1 MSTILYGNLR
11 VEIFDDLGAR
21 VSRLSMRAANPP
33 QRRPGPAQRAG
44 LAIPPGRDVQLNDAY
59 AAIRALRPIEFTAA
73 CGYGKTTLLRHLADN
88 AVYNGAS
95 DVSVYLRTGAEDP
108 ADIVQRLFAELYLA
122 DPPVKPTAEQCAEL
136 VRHTRPL
143 IVLDDVQLSPGA
155 VESLAG
161 LLAGCGLVLGSGRPV
176 LGRRGTSQA
185 LPGLPDAAALALLT
199 HELGRP
205 LADGE
210 LTSARQLV
218 AAVDGQPLHLRQ
230 AAALVQETR
239 QSLADL
245 ARIAARDA
253 SELDRLSVNRLAV
266 QERRAL
272 AVLALAGGAL
282 LPAELVG
289 AMGDVA
295 TIALSLEQLR
305 RRGLAERQADRF
317 GLPVCKVAS
326 YRAMVARDV
335 QLATAARAIFDWL
348 ASRDPTSADS
358 LSAVGGALAIIEWAA
373 DSGDWPVVA
382 SLARVAEP
390 VLTLAGRW
398 EASQHV
404 LGLGY
409 QAAKAAADHAAQ
421 ALFGHQLG
429 TLALCRDELES
440 ARRLLTEALRLREQL
455 GDAPGAAVTR
465 QNLALLLPAPAAPP
479 SDPPP
484 PRRDRAGRAGGP
496 GRRALLAG
504 VSLLAVLLV
513 AWIGV
518 RTLAAT
524 SPPAKTKATSS
535 ISPTPHG
542 NGSTSP
548 DGNGPTTPDGNGPTT
563 PSGGGGAS
571 TTPPAVTPTV
581 SPANVGSADI
591 STGSTPASQVVDI
604 TNPGT
609 VPLPITS
616 ATVSG
621 TGFSATTGNGMCS
634 TTGTTI
640 LVSGETCTV
649 TVQFAPTVIGANTGT
664 LTVDYGTDQTDSV
677 QLTGTGYVM
686 LTVSPTGNNISSVS
700 DSALGLSCP
709 GTCSVTI
716 DSTANAPFT
725 LTENPGDGYD
735 FFSWGGACSGASAT
749 CDIYATQL
757 TGDLTVSASFSPTT
771 Q

>member
-1 MSTILYGNLR
+1 MNTILYGNLR

-33 QRRPGPAQRAG
+33 QRRPGPARRAG
-44 LAIPPGRDVQLNDAY
+44 LALPPGRDVQVTDAY
-59 AAIRALRPIEFTAA
+59 AAIRAQRPIEFTAA

-88 AVYNGAS
+88 AVDNGAS
-95 DVSVYLRTGAEDP
+95 DVSVYLRAGAEDP

-122 DPPVKPTAEQCAEL
+122 DPPVKLGAEQCAEL
-136 VRHTRPL
+136 IRHTRPL
-143 IVLDDVQLSPGA
+143 IVLDDVLLSPGA

-161 LLAGCGLVLGSGRPV
+161 LLAGCGLVLGSGRPA
-176 LGRRGTSQA
+176 LGRHGTSQA
-185 LPGLPDAAALALLT
+185 LPGLPDAAALALVT
-199 HELGRP
+199 HELGLP
-205 LADGE
+205 LAGGE

-230 AAALVQETR
+230 AAALARETR

-253 SELDRLSVNRLAV
+253 SELDRLSVNRLAG

-295 TIALSLEQLR
+295 TIAVSLEQLR
-305 RRGLAERQADRF
+305 HRGLAERQADRF
-317 GLPVCKVAS
+317 GLPVCKVAG
-326 YRAMVARDV
+326 YRAMVAGDV

-409 QAAKAAADHAAQ
+409 EAAKAAGDHAAQ

-440 ARRLLTEALRLREQL
+440 ARRLLEEALRLREQL

-465 QNLALLLPAPAAPP
+465 QNLALLRPAPASSP

-484 PRRDRAGRAGGP
+484 SPRRRRAARAGRS

-504 VSLLAVLLV
+504 AGLLAVLLV

-524 SPPAKTKATSS
+524 SPPAKTPTAKSS

-542 NGSTSP
+542 NGRTS
-548 DGNGPTTPDGNGPTT
+548 PDGNGPTT
-563 PSGGGGAS
+563 PSGGGGGGGGGGEG
-571 TTPPAVTPTV
+571 PPRRR
-581 SPANVGSADI
+581 
-591 STGSTPASQVVDI
+591 
-604 TNPGT
+604 
-609 VPLPITS
+609 
-616 ATVSG
+616 
-621 TGFSATTGNGMCS
+621 
-634 TTGTTI
+634 
-640 LVSGETCTV
+640 
-649 TVQFAPTVIGANTGT
+649 
-664 LTVDYGTDQTDSV
+664 
-677 QLTGTGYVM
+677 
-686 LTVSPTGNNISSVS
+686 
-700 DSALGLSCP
+700 
-709 GTCSVTI
+709 
-716 DSTANAPFT
+716 
-725 LTENPGDGYD
+725 
-735 FFSWGGACSGASAT
+735 
-749 CDIYATQL
+749 
-757 TGDLTVSASFSPTT
+757 
-771 Q
+771 